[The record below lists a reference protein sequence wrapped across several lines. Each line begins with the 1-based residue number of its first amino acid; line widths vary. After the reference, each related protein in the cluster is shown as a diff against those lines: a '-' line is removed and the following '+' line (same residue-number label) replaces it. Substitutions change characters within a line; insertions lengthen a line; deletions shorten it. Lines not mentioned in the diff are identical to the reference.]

1 MDLGQDLD
9 LRPLAARRL
18 ADRDAA
24 LRHDQRAEQAAE
36 VVHAGLHHHAELVAR
51 LRAVR
56 VFRGQLEEEIEVVV
70 ARAQVARQDV
80 DARARLEL
88 ALQAFERG
96 LHEIL
101 HERVRA
107 ILAVAG
113 EERRDRNHVALVTA
127 QAEDVGRRAL
137 VVLAEAVDA
146 AGGRGRDLGER
157 GRNERR
163 GVRAV
168 IARRHPER
176 RALGVIEADPERP
189 RHQHPQKLAVGVEIR
204 LRTGKVR
211 RQFHGNV

>member
-1 MDLGQDLD
+1 MHLREDLD

-24 LRHDQRAEQAAE
+24 FRHDQRAEQAAE

-56 VFRGQLEEEIEVVV
+56 IFRSQLEEEIEVVV

-88 ALQAFERG
+88 ALQALERG
-96 LHEIL
+96 LHQRL
-101 HERVRA
+101 HERIRTV
-107 ILAVAG
+107 LAVAR
-113 EERRDRNHVALVTA
+113 EQRHDCDHVALVAA
-127 QAEDVGRRAL
+127 QPEDVGRRAL
-137 VVLAEAVDA
+137 VVLGEAVDTA
-146 AGGRGRDLGER
+146 RGRGRDLRER
-157 GRNERR
+157 GRDERR
-163 GVRAV
+163 GIRAV

-211 RQFHGNV
+211 R